1 MWNTLIIYPFT
12 NALLF
17 LYSVVGHNFTLAI
30 AIFTVAIRLLTVPLT
45 MASQKNQAKMAVM
58 QPKIKEVQEKY
69 KDNPEKMNAELAAL
83 GFGPGSMLGG
93 CLPMVIQFPVL
104 IGLYQSITHAMAVSP
119 LALLDLYHAIYPF
132 FPNFDKLIPVN
143 SHFLWLNLALPDPFF
158 VLPALVV
165 ATTWLQQQVMTPA
178 AQPGADPQSAQMT
191 KSMGMSMTIMF
202 GFMSLQFASGL
213 SIYFVVSNLVSL
225 VQYGLATEQQR
236 ARVLAFLRRQPMPPP
251 ALPAKSGGKPSTKIT
266 KSTKPAKA
274 GSKKKETDKFR
285 SGGLSNPPNKAD

>member
-1 MWNTLIIYPFT
+1 MSHDS
-12 NALLF
+12 A
-17 LYSVVGHNFTLAI
+17 LAI
-30 AIFTVAIRLLTVPLT
+30 AAWTAGVVTPL
-45 MASQKNQAKMAVM
+45 S
-58 QPKIKEVQEKY
+58 ER
-69 KDNPEKMNAELAAL
+69 DDAELAAL

-93 CLPMVIQFPVL
+93 CLPMFIQFPVL
-104 IGLYQSITHAMAVSP
+104 IGLYQSITYAMAVSP

-178 AQPGADPQSAQMT
+178 TQAGADPQSAQMT

-236 ARVLAFLRRQPMPPP
+236 ARVLAFLRRQPMPPA

-274 GSKKKETDKFR
+274 GAKK
-285 SGGLSNPPNKAD
+285 